1 LLVHPDSLEFC
12 KVKIYQTAFLF
23 LWIKTGNWHFFQ
35 KRLSLFDLPPFAVPW
50 AAGFFTNYLHTKK
63 RLNMKKKTNLAL
75 FSLLLFSVTLLQ
87 AQGLRLPNTTN
98 PRSKTGIR
106 IGVTDIE
113 IEYGSPGVKGR
124 EGKIW
129 GTQVANYG
137 FINLGF
143 GSAKESPWR
152 AGADENTTISFS
164 DDVKIEGKKLAA
176 GKYGF
181 AIALYPD
188 SCVLVFSK
196 NHSGWGTYFYNPAED
211 ALRVTVH
218 QQKDLPQSREWLAY
232 TFSAPTKNTVVA
244 ALEWEHWRIPFT
256 VETDFVTT
264 SLANIKAQMSG
275 ALGFDPP
282 SLQAAAQWCVDND
295 VNYEEALFWIE
306 SATNPNLGGMQ
317 TFNALSTK
325 ANILRKLGR
334 EKEAETAMSQAF
346 DHASVLEL
354 HGYGRQLLNQKKYKE
369 ALAIFEKNYAKN
381 GDTWPTHVGLMRGYS
396 ANGDLKKALEHGKK
410 ALAQAPD
417 DLNRNSLQAMVKTLE
432 EGKPLA
438 Q

>member
-1 LLVHPDSLEFC
+1 MQRITLPIYLCLMLLGC
-12 KVKIYQTAFLF
+12 QTF
-23 LWIKTGNWHFFQ
+23 
-35 KRLSLFDLPPFAVPW
+35 
-50 AAGFFTNYLHTKK
+50 
-63 RLNMKKKTNLAL
+63 
-75 FSLLLFSVTLLQ
+75 

-98 PRSKTGIR
+98 PRSKTAIT

-113 IEYGSPGVKGR
+113 IDYGSPGVKGR

-129 GTQVANYG
+129 GTNVANYG

-164 DDVKIEGKKLAA
+164 TDVKVEGKELQA

-196 NHSGWGTYFYNPAED
+196 NSAGWGTYFYKPEED
-211 ALRVTVH
+211 ALRVTIH
-218 QQKDLPQSREWLAY
+218 QQKDIPQSREWLAY
-232 TFSAPTKNTVVA
+232 TFSEPTQNAVVA
-244 ALEWEHWRIPFT
+244 ALEWEHWRIPFKI
-256 VETDFVTT
+256 ETDYKAT
-264 SLANIKAQMSG
+264 SLAYIKQQMSG

-282 SLQAAAQWCVDND
+282 SLQAAAQWCVTNE
-295 VNYEEALFWIE
+295 VNYEEALFWIN
-306 SATNPNLGGMQ
+306 SATNPGLGGLQ
-317 TFNALSTK
+317 SFNALSTK
-325 ANILRKLGR
+325 AAILRKMGKQ
-334 EKEAETAMSQAF
+334 KEADDAMKIAYEN
-346 DHASVLEL
+346 ASILEL
-354 HGYGRQLLNQKKYKE
+354 HGYGRRLISEKKYKD
-369 ALAIFEKNYAKN
+369 ALAVFEKNYQKN

-396 ANGDLKKALEHGKK
+396 ATGDLKKALENARK

-417 DLNRNSLQAMVKTLE
+417 DVNRTSLQAMVKTLE
-432 EGKPLA
+432 EGKPIA